1 MHEAI
6 ISKFKKSM
14 VFNVEDGDIDNLLAQ
29 HFGFSEYSVVAEEE
43 QGNGCSLDYTLDG
56 KLDKWELEAITE
68 MLTTKRPKPF
78 HTQAL
83 LNYLVSEGILEP
95 GQYIIRISW

>member
-1 MHEAI
+1 MWKMGI
-6 ISKFKKSM
+6 LITSWRSTLDSL
-14 VFNVEDGDIDNLLAQ
+14 NI
-29 HFGFSEYSVVAEEE
+29 VVAEEE